1 MRFEISL
8 LLCFVLFVFFFP
20 LVCFDWGAK
29 VLVTHEVSAFRK
41 LLIRQFNYIWRPLNR
56 TVSLYLDSLNLLSH
70 DLGM

>member
-1 MRFEISL
+1 M
-8 LLCFVLFVFFFP
+8 
-20 LVCFDWGAK
+20 
-29 VLVTHEVSAFRK
+29 LVTHEMSAFRK